1 MRIHCKYAGIKGFI
15 NLYEY
20 ALRYS
25 YMITDK
31 AKDRAKILSFWAK
44 HGLEATIDAF
54 PVKRS
59 TLFLWRKKL
68 KDNQGKLEALNDK
81 SKSPQRRRQRIIDKR
96 IEQFVIIQ
104 RTEHP
109 RIGKEKLK
117 PLLNDYC
124 LKENIVSISESTI
137 GRLIA
142 NLKERRL
149 IPSNA
154 KAYLSGRTGR
164 IIVRNPAKK
173 RQKIRRKNY
182 QPAKAGD
189 LLQIDTIEKFI
200 NGVRRYIITAI
211 DLKSDFAFAYGYP
224 AASSL
229 NTKDF
234 FKKLTQVAPFKIF
247 RIQTDNG
254 SEFEKY
260 FREYVVQEKIIHF
273 HNYPK
278 CPKMNAYI
286 ERFNRTIQEEFINWH
301 RQLLSGSLEAFNRK
315 LIDWLLWYNTKRP
328 HWSLGL
334 KSPLQYI
341 VDQLTPEKSNML
353 WTDTIALQI
362 ISEIV
367 IYDKNGPIV

>member
-1 MRIHCKYAGIKGFI
+1 MQIHCKYSGIKGFI

-20 ALRYS
+20 ALKYS

-31 AKDRAKILSFWAK
+31 AKNKAKILSFWAK

-59 TLFLWRKKL
+59 TLFLWKKKL
-68 KDNQGKLEALNDK
+68 KDNNGKLEALNDQ
-81 SKSPQRRRQRIIDKR
+81 SKSPHNKRQRITDKR
-96 IEQFVIIQ
+96 IEYFIIAQ

-109 RIGKEKLK
+109 RLGKDKLK
-117 PLLNDYC
+117 PLLNDHC

-137 GRLIA
+137 GRVI
-142 NLKERRL
+142 NDLKEKGL
-149 IPSNA
+149 ILPGA
-154 KAYLSGRTGR
+154 KVYLSGKTGR
-164 IIVRNPAKK
+164 LIARKPIKK
-173 RQKIRRKNY
+173 RKKIRRKNY
-182 QPAKAGD
+182 QPAKTGD

-200 NGVRRYIITAI
+200 NGVKRYIITAI
-211 DLKSDFAFAYGYP
+211 DLKSDFAFAYGYST
-224 AASSL
+224 ASSL
-229 NTKDF
+229 STKDF
-234 FKKLTQVAPFKIF
+234 FEKLTNIAPFKIA
-247 RIQTDNG
+247 RVQTDNG

-260 FREYVVQEKIIHF
+260 FREYIIKEKIVHF

-301 RQLLSGSLEAFNRK
+301 RQLLADNLNGFNRK

-334 KSPLQYI
+334 IPPLQYI
-341 VDQLTPEKSNML
+341 VNKLTLEKSNML
-353 WTDTIALQI
+353 WTHTCH
-362 ISEIV
+362 
-367 IYDKNGPIV
+367 

>member
-1 MRIHCKYAGIKGFI
+1 MQIHCKYAGVKGFI

-31 AKDRAKILSFWAK
+31 AKFKAKVLSFRAK
-44 HGLEATIDAF
+44 HGLEATLDAF

-59 TLFLWRKKL
+59 TLFLWKKKL
-68 KDNQGKLEALNDK
+68 TDNQGKLEALNDK
-81 SKSPQRRRQRIIDKR
+81 SKSPHRKRQRITSKR
-96 IEQFVIIQ
+96 IEQFIVAQ

-109 RIGKEKLK
+109 GLGKDKLK

-124 LKENIVSISESTI
+124 LKENIISVSESTI
-137 GRLIA
+137 GRVIGD
-142 NLKERRL
+142 LKEKGL
-149 IPSNA
+149 ILSNA
-154 KAYLSGRTGR
+154 KVYLSGKTGR
-164 IIVRNPAKK
+164 LIVRKPSKK
-173 RQKIRRKNY
+173 RKKIRRKNY
-182 QPAKAGD
+182 QPIKAGD

-211 DLKSDFAFAYGYP
+211 DLKSDFAFAYGYST
-224 AASSL
+224 ASSL
-229 NTKDF
+229 NAKDF
-234 FKKLTQVAPFKIF
+234 FEKLTNIAPFEIA

-260 FREYVVQEKIIHF
+260 FREHLAQEKIIHF

-286 ERFNRTIQEEFINWH
+286 ERFNRTIQEEFINWQ
-301 RQLLSGSLEAFNRK
+301 RELLFSSLERFNRK

-334 KSPLQYI
+334 KSPLQYL
-341 VDQLTPEKSNML
+341 VDKLTPEKSNML
-353 WTDTIALQI
+353 WTDT
-362 ISEIV
+362 
-367 IYDKNGPIV
+367 KH